1 MLGKPLV
8 ENFVGDK
15 KRSIKREKIKMSV
28 RFLFIAE
35 LLSSLKAV
43 SLLAPVIA

>member
-15 KRSIKREKIKMSV
+15 KSSIKHEKIKVSV

-35 LLSSLKAV
+35 LLSSLKAAA
-43 SLLAPVIA
+43 LLAPVIA